1 MSATVYYNSLFDK
14 EIRLLDLPKIELLP
28 DLIGVEPEI
37 PNFKITKK
45 NYDRYAAVLFI
56 ISTYRNIR
64 SKVCPSIIHISTQGF
79 LRQYFSR
86 PFICRCVELMKNLG
100 LIVEW
105 SNSYIVGVA
114 SKRYVWFPL
123 NEEKLVKILKEK
135 GVKMTQFKTTT
146 EVNGIGIN
154 DDIIRFSSFVRFK
167 RRDDISCEDLTLY
180 IQQKLRT
187 NYPLLSVFQSK
198 VAAINAKY
206 YQNKP
211 ERLIT
216 YHPTVSFSN
225 GCNWVT
231 GIGIRYNCEFC
242 SYKKETC
249 EYLPCREPYL
259 KQERLNLHYDVRGSV
274 PKVSALI
281 NYGTWNDNTVDPY
294 FEMFNEYINL
304 SGDTGIWGDEE
315 RRAMK
320 NMFARVY
327 FEKSLSTTVAHINSA
342 LKDRG
347 ESVKDEFTHLVFS
360 NLREAAEHCF
370 GKFLGS
376 EVFYHESNIYILALE
391 KILEDGYDAVTCFDS
406 FYAHKN
412 GVKQRDFD
420 YYMDNLLE
428 DCAMKYLAM
437 LRNSEMETK

>member
-1 MSATVYYNSLFDK
+1 MTASVYYSSLFDK
-14 EIRLLDLPKIELLP
+14 EIRKSETPKIELLP

-37 PNFKITKK
+37 PDFNITKK
-45 NYDRYAAVLFI
+45 NYDRYAAILFMI
-56 ISTYRNIR
+56 NSYKNIR
-64 SKVCPSIIHISTQGF
+64 SKICPSIIPISTQGF
-79 LRQYFSR
+79 LLRYFSKN
-86 PFICRCVELMKNLG
+86 FIFRCIGTMKEIG
-100 LIVEW
+100 LITEW
-105 SNSYIVGVA
+105 SNGYIVGTI

-146 EVNGIGIN
+146 DLSGIGI
-154 DDIIRFSSFVRFK
+154 DDDLIRFSSYVRFK

-198 VAAINAKY
+198 VASINARY
-206 YQNKP
+206 YQNKS

-216 YHPTVSFSN
+216 YSPTISFSN
-225 GCNWVT
+225 GCKWVT

-242 SYKKETC
+242 SYKKDFC

-259 KQERLNLHYDVRGSV
+259 KQEQLNLHYDVKGSV
-274 PKVSALI
+274 PKVSSLI
-281 NYGTWNDNTVDPY
+281 NYGVWNDNTVDPY
-294 FEMFNEYINL
+294 LEMFNEYIKL
-304 SGDTGIWGDEE
+304 SGDSGVWCDEE

-320 NMFARVY
+320 NMFVRVY
-327 FEKSLSTTVAHINSA
+327 FEKTLSTTIAHINSA

-347 ESVKDEFTHLVFS
+347 ESVKDEFTNLVFS

-370 GKFLGS
+370 GSFLGS
-376 EVFYHESNIYILALE
+376 EVFFHESNIYIMALE
-391 KILEDGYDAVTCFDS
+391 KLLEDGYDVVTCFDS
-406 FYAHKN
+406 FYARKD
-412 GVKQRDFD
+412 GVKQRDFG

-428 DCAMKYLAM
+428 KCAYDYLEM
-437 LRNSEMETK
+437 LNQNKGSF